1 MVPLTAIDKADTGWV
16 MVASALVL
24 LMTLPGIALFYAG
37 LVRPKCG
44 QHHGGRVC
52 GGLRGHLTWFRPGL
66 LARSA
71 AESPLAAAIWDEPGL
86 PRFALRWP
94 AQR

>member
-37 LVRPKCG
+37 LVR
-44 QHHGGRVC
+44 R
-52 GGLRGHLTWFRPGL
+52 
-66 LARSA
+66 
-71 AESPLAAAIWDEPGL
+71 
-86 PRFALRWP
+86 
-94 AQR
+94 